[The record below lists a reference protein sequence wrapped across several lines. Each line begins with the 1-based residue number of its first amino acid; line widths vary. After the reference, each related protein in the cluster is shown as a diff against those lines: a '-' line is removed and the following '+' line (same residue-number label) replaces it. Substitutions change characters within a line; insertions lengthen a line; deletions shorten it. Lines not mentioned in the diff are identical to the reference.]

1 MNLIRHAIQRPVGVA
16 ALVLMVV
23 LFGLIALARIPIQLA
38 PDVRRPIISI
48 DTDWPGASPEE
59 VEREI
64 VIRQENALRGLEGVT
79 KVSSSAQFGGGSIT
93 LEFGLD
99 RDINR
104 SLLLTANKLD
114 RVADLPEE
122 ADEPSL
128 STAGNEDTP
137 IVWFVIRRA
146 EGNDRPIEEF
156 GSLINDVV
164 KDRFE
169 RVPGVARANI
179 FGGRE
184 REVRIVVDPFRMAA
198 YRLTITD
205 VMAALRAAD
214 ASITAGWVDEGKRR
228 YVVRTEGDFDTVEDI
243 ANVVLRVD
251 QGGGT
256 GRVGRVLVGDIGRVV
271 HDYAEPQSWFRALG
285 EPAMSVNAVREAG
298 ANVLDVMTG
307 LRAAADELN
316 AGPLG
321 NAGLYMAQTY
331 DETVYIESAIDLVRD
346 NIWMGG
352 ALAAAVLL
360 LFLRSLRA
368 TLVVALAMPVSIIGT
383 FIAMVAVGRSIN
395 VISLAGIAFS
405 VGMVVD
411 AAIVVLE
418 SIHRQRERG
427 RGTLEAAEHGARLVW
442 GAVLGSALTTVAA
455 FVPILLMA
463 DEVGQLFRDIAVAI
477 SVSTL
482 LSLVVAVTVIPPLA
496 ARLLGDAALSP
507 VRIPVIDGFA
517 DAFAAAALA
526 LTRAVVRS
534 RALALLL
541 VAGLCGGAGVG
552 TWLFLPDLEY
562 LPEGNR
568 NMVFGS
574 VQTPPGYNLET
585 AIDIAQRVED
595 AIRPQWASESGP
607 ESAPGEP
614 PKIQY
619 FFIYARA
626 ERSWLGAV
634 SVDPLRA
641 GDLIPVLT
649 GPVLGEPGTFA
660 FFGQASLF
668 GRGLGGGR
676 SIDLDI
682 GGGTI
687 EEQLAVARRA
697 AVLVEG
703 VLPQVD
709 GNQMRPNPGLELGA
723 PEIRVEPDP
732 VRLADAGLSTRAL
745 GTSLDAFTSGVRVSE
760 IEFRGRRVDLLL
772 GGPEWRATRTQG
784 IGEIP
789 VVTPDGQVL
798 PASALADIALT
809 AGPQVIRREER
820 ERIVTLQIRPADTM
834 PLETAIERIEAGV
847 IEPLKAEGLPPGVRL
862 GLSGTADKLTETWGL
877 MQTNLLIAVAVVF
890 LVMVVL
896 FESFLYPFI
905 IMLSV
910 PLATAGG
917 VAGLALLNV
926 FTFQALDMLTL
937 LGFVILI
944 GTVVNNAVLIVHQT
958 LTHMREGGLDP
969 EAAILAATGDRLRPI
984 FMSTLT
990 SVVGML
996 PLVLFPGAGSELYR
1010 GLGSVVVGG
1019 LSLSAILTIAVI
1031 PPLLAMTVPRRRA
1044 VPAQAA

>member
-1 MNLIRHAIQRPVGVA
+1 
-16 ALVLMVV
+16 
-23 LFGLIALARIPIQLA
+23 
-38 PDVRRPIISI
+38 
-48 DTDWPGASPEE
+48 
-59 VEREI
+59 
-64 VIRQENALRGLEGVT
+64 
-79 KVSSSAQFGGGSIT
+79 
-93 LEFGLD
+93 
-99 RDINR
+99 
-104 SLLLTANKLD
+104 
-114 RVADLPEE
+114 
-122 ADEPSL
+122 
-128 STAGNEDTP
+128 
-137 IVWFVIRRA
+137 
-146 EGNDRPIEEF
+146 
-156 GSLINDVV
+156 
-164 KDRFE
+164 
-169 RVPGVARANI
+169 
-179 FGGRE
+179 
-184 REVRIVVDPFRMAA
+184 
-198 YRLTITD
+198 
-205 VMAALRAAD
+205 
-214 ASITAGWVDEGKRR
+214 
-228 YVVRTEGDFDTVEDI
+228 
-243 ANVVLRVD
+243 
-251 QGGGT
+251 
-256 GRVGRVLVGDIGRVV
+256 
-271 HDYAEPQSWFRALG
+271 
-285 EPAMSVNAVREAG
+285 
-298 ANVLDVMTG
+298 
-307 LRAAADELN
+307 
-316 AGPLG
+316 
-321 NAGLYMAQTY
+321 
-331 DETVYIESAIDLVRD
+331 
-346 NIWMGG
+346 
-352 ALAAAVLL
+352 
-360 LFLRSLRA
+360 
-368 TLVVALAMPVSIIGT
+368 
-383 FIAMVAVGRSIN
+383 
-395 VISLAGIAFS
+395 
-405 VGMVVD
+405 
-411 AAIVVLE
+411 
-418 SIHRQRERG
+418 
-427 RGTLEAAEHGARLVW
+427 
-442 GAVLGSALTTVAA
+442 
-455 FVPILLMA
+455 
-463 DEVGQLFRDIAVAI
+463 
-477 SVSTL
+477 
-482 LSLVVAVTVIPPLA
+482 VTVIPPLA

-703 VLPQVD
+703 VLPQ
-709 GNQMRPNPGLELGA
+709 GWTATRCGLTRGSSSARRRSASNPIRCAWRTPGCRPARWAPAWTRSRRVCGCPRSSSAAVVSTSCWAGPSGA
-723 PEIRVEPDP
+723 P
-732 VRLADAGLSTRAL
+732 RAP
-745 GTSLDAFTSGVRVSE
+745 
-760 IEFRGRRVDLLL
+760 RG
-772 GGPEWRATRTQG
+772 
-784 IGEIP
+784 
-789 VVTPDGQVL
+789 
-798 PASALADIALT
+798 SARS
-809 AGPQVIRREER
+809 PWS
-820 ERIVTLQIRPADTM
+820 PADTM

-1031 PPLLAMTVPRRRA
+1031 PRPCWP
-1044 VPAQAA
+1044 